1 MNSTGNEGVDL
12 RELTC
17 NELRAQIFA
26 RLQRLVRK
34 GKFEDAEKQ
43 LQVSIESSLMTQPD
57 SKVVVGTLIIQLF
70 RPMKD
75 EESV

>member
-1 MNSTGNEGVDL
+1 MSSIGNEGIDL

-17 NELRAQIFA
+17 NELRAQVFA

-34 GKFEDAEKQ
+34 GKFEDDEKQ
-43 LQVSIESSLMTQPD
+43 LQVSVESSLMTQPD
-57 SKVVVGTLIIQLF
+57 SKVIVGTLIIQLF